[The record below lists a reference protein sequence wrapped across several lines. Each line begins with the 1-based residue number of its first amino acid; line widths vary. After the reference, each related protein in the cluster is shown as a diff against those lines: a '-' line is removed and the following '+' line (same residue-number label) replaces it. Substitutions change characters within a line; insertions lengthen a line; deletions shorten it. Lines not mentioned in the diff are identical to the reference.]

1 MVLLLCL
8 KVSFAKYLQL
18 IETDKEKALV
28 QR

>member
-8 KVSFAKYLQL
+8 KVSFAKYMQL
-18 IETDKEKALV
+18 TETDKEKALV